1 MKHGLSKDE
10 ATMADSPK
18 NLYFYTMVKTKNFK
32 ANGRIWIDG
41 KEGAFLGYGR
51 VELLEKI
58 HELGSIRQA
67 AQAMKMSYRQAWEF
81 VKQMNEQTEDPLVL
95 MNVGGKGGGQTQLT
109 EAGLRA
115 IEAFKSFNTAFQKF
129 LDSYS
134 EQLHF

>member
-1 MKHGLSKDE
+1 
-10 ATMADSPK
+10 
-18 NLYFYTMVKTKNFK
+18 MVKTKNFK